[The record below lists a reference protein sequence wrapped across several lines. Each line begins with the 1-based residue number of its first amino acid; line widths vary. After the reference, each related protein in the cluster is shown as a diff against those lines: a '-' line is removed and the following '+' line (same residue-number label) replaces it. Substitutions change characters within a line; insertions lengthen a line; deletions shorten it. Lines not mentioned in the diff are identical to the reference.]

1 MVPRY
6 AGFMSS
12 DFTTYPSLAGRRVF
26 ITGGATGIGAALVTA
41 FAAQGAVVGHVDLAA
56 DAAAKLADELTVAPW
71 FRALDVTDTTALQT
85 AIADFAATAGG
96 LNVLINNVAND
107 SRHDPLLVDEARWRG
122 LMAVNLDCGFF
133 AAQAAIPL
141 LQAAGAKGTG
151 GAIINFSS
159 INAVLGP
166 AGMPAYVAAKSA
178 IVGLTK
184 ALARQYGPDA
194 IRVNAILPGWVVTQ
208 RQLDLWLTPEVEA
221 EWMKQV
227 ALKQRIL
234 PEDVANLALFLAA
247 DDSRMITGQS
257 LVIDGGRV

>member
-1 MVPRY
+1 
-6 AGFMSS
+6 MSS
-12 DFTTYPSLAGRRVF
+12 DFATYPSLAGRRVF

-56 DAAAKLADELTVAPW
+56 EAAAILAEAPPAAPW
-71 FRALDVTDTTALQT
+71 FRALDVTDTAALKA
-85 AIADFAATAGG
+85 AIADFATHAGG
-96 LNVLINNVAND
+96 LDVLINNVAND
-107 SRHDPLLVDEARWRG
+107 SRHDPLAVDETRWRS

-141 LQAAGAKGTG
+141 MPAG

-159 INAVLGP
+159 INALLGP

-208 RQLDLWLTPEVEA
+208 RQLDLWLTPEAEA
-221 EWMKQV
+221 DWMEQV

-247 DDSRMITGQS
+247 DDSRMITGQAM
-257 LVIDGGRV
+257 VIDGGRV

>member
-1 MVPRY
+1 
-6 AGFMSS
+6 MSS
-12 DFTTYPSLAGRRVF
+12 DLATYPSLAGRRVF

-56 DAAAKLADELTVAPW
+56 DAAAALADGLAAALW
-71 FRALDVTDTTALQT
+71 FRALDVTDTPALQA
-85 AIADFAATAGG
+85 AIADYAAAAGG
-96 LNVLINNVAND
+96 LDVLINNVAND
-107 SRHDPLLVDEARWRG
+107 SRHDPLSVDEARWRG

-133 AAQAAIPL
+133 ATQAAIRLMP
-141 LQAAGAKGTG
+141 AGGC
-151 GAIINFSS
+151 IINFSS
-159 INAVLGP
+159 INALLGP

-184 ALARQYGPDA
+184 ALARQYGPDG

-208 RQLDLWLTPEVEA
+208 RQLDLWLTPEAES
-221 EWMKQV
+221 EWMQQV

-247 DDSRMITGQS
+247 DNSRMITGQA